1 MSVGRRIHNRW
12 LLAYSLLNN
21 PSLQELRWHA
31 IQDKKRGSPTSLLVR
46 TSSPIDDNNEL
57 EPSESV
63 AVDVRLSG
71 EHGSI
76 QLRDGA
82 AEQASNE
89 IELAE
94 IDSVDIKSAAV

>member
-31 IQDKKRGSPTSLLVR
+31 IQDKKRGSPTSLQVR
-46 TSSPIDDNNEL
+46 TSSPIENEL

-82 AEQASNE
+82 ADQASNE

>member
-46 TSSPIDDNNEL
+46 TSSPIENEL

-94 IDSVDIKSAAV
+94 ISVDIKSAAV